1 MENAEYTFHMKR
13 RTFLMTTAASHLRIL
28 GANDRIRAG
37 VIGAG
42 ARGQFLVEQ
51 FKEAGAD
58 VGGVCDV
65 YEPNLRAGLK
75 KASSGAVPFRDYRK
89 ILEDKSIG
97 AMIIATP
104 EHWHARMMIDAV
116 EAGKDVYVEKPLAH
130 KIEEGFRMV
139 DAVARTRRIVQV
151 GMQRRS
157 GELFLEARKIM
168 ESGRTGEMRLVTA
181 IWYQRGSA
189 NNRPLAGDLDWKQWL
204 GSAPDRPVDP
214 FRFFNWYWYTDYSG
228 GYLISQAAHIIDCM
242 QWFLNSAPPVA
253 VTCAGNRPELP
264 GTDVPQ
270 TGSISVEYPGNYL
283 VVFTL
288 GWQAMRYTWA
298 NDHLMQFHGNK
309 ARLDLGRERY
319 ALYQESSAPETAP
332 DVEKKSPGS
341 FNFATLSH
349 VRNFLECVAS
359 RKQPNAPVEAGQ
371 ATNVVLCMAME
382 SYRTGRRLR
391 WNAQTR
397 RAEG

>member
-1 MENAEYTFHMKR
+1 
-13 RTFLMTTAASHLRIL
+13 MTTAASQMAIP

-37 VIGAG
+37 IIGSG

-51 FKEAGAD
+51 FKEAGAE

-75 KASSGAVPFRDYRK
+75 KASSGAKPFGDYRK
-89 ILEDKSIG
+89 LLDDKSFG
-97 AMIIATP
+97 AVIVATP
-104 EHWHARMMIDAV
+104 EHLHARIMIDAV

-130 KIEEGFRMV
+130 KIEEGFQMV
-139 DAVARTRRIVQV
+139 EAVQRTRRIVQV
-151 GMQRRS
+151 GTQRRS
-157 GELFLEARKIM
+157 GELFLEAKKIM
-168 ESGRTGEMRLVTA
+168 ESGRTGETRLVTG
-181 IWYQRGSA
+181 IWYQRGGV

-204 GSAPDRPVDP
+204 GSAPDQPVDP
-214 FRFFNWYWYTDYSG
+214 FRFFNWYWYSDYSG
-228 GYLISQAAHIIDCM
+228 GYLVSQAAHIIDCI
-242 QWFLNSAPPVA
+242 QWFQNWGQPVT

-270 TGSISVEYPGNYL
+270 TGSISVEFPGNCL

-288 GWQAMRYTWA
+288 GWQAMRYSWP
-298 NDHLMQFHGNK
+298 NDHLVQFHGSK
-309 ARLDLGRERY
+309 TRLDLGRERY
-319 ALYQESSAPETAP
+319 AVYGESSAPEMPASA
-332 DVEKKSPGS
+332 EKKSPGS

-349 VRNFLECVAS
+349 VRNFLECIAS

-371 ATNVVLCMAME
+371 ATNIVLCMAME

>member
-1 MENAEYTFHMKR
+1 MKR
-13 RTFLMTTAASHLRIL
+13 RTFLMTTAAGQARIL
-28 GANDRIRAG
+28 GASDRIRAG
-37 VIGAG
+37 IIGAG
-42 ARGQFLVEQ
+42 VRGQFLIEQ
-51 FKEAGAD
+51 FKEAGAE

-65 YEPNLRAGLK
+65 YEPNLEAGLR
-75 KASSGAVPFRDYRK
+75 KASSAARPFRDYRK
-89 ILEDKSIG
+89 MLEDKGIE
-97 AMIIATP
+97 AVIIATP

-116 EAGKDVYVEKPLAH
+116 ESGKDVYVEKPLAH

-139 DAVARTRRIVQV
+139 EAAERTRRVVQV
-151 GMQRRS
+151 GTQRRS
-157 GELFLEARKIM
+157 GELFLQAKQIM
-168 ESGRTGEMRLVTA
+168 ESGRTGEVRLATG

-189 NNRPLAGDLDWKQWL
+189 NNRALAGHLDWKQWL

-214 FRFFNWYWYTDYSG
+214 FRFFNWYWYSDYSG
-228 GYLISQAAHIIDCM
+228 GYLVSQAAHIIDCI
-242 QWFLNSAPPVA
+242 QWFRNLSQPVT

-270 TGSISVEYPGNYL
+270 TGSIAVEFPGNCL

-288 GWQAMRYTWA
+288 GWQAMRYSWY
-298 NDHLMQFHGNK
+298 NDHLVQFHGNK
-309 ARLDLGRERY
+309 TRLDLGRERY
-319 ALYQESSAPETAP
+319 AVYGESSALEMAP
-332 DVEKKSPGS
+332 SAERKSPGS
-341 FNFATLSH
+341 FNVATLSH
-349 VRNFLECVAS
+349 VRNFLDCMAS

-397 RAEG
+397 RVEG